1 MSLIEKNRLVSLAK
15 KYINTSLKR
24 YIVVGGFAYVSEMF
38 VIFICLN
45 ILNITN
51 VESVAISYW
60 FGLVI
65 AFFLQKLITFGN
77 TDKRLH
83 ILGKQIVIYAFL
95 VGSNYFLTLIAV
107 GIFSKYINVY
117 VVRTLVI
124 VFITVINY
132 NVYKIIFRNKD

>member
-24 YIVVGGFAYVSEMF
+24 YIVVGGFAYVSEML

-83 ILGKQIVIYAFL
+83 IIGKQIVIYAVL
-95 VGSNYFLTLIAV
+95 VGSNYLLTLIAV

-117 VVRTLVI
+117 LVRTLVI